1 MMKKRNLIVAIAF
14 AAMSFTSCTK
24 AGLYTQET
32 PAEIALIDAV
42 LIYEGSFAATSGI
55 EVNGGYAIYKKN
67 EDYFLKLVD
76 FAISEGP
83 DLKVYLSMA
92 DTPQDFVNLGAM
104 NENTVYSIP
113 VMPADYSHVLI
124 HCQQYNHLFAIA
136 TIN

>member
-1 MMKKRNLIVAIAF
+1 MKNRIVIMALALV
-14 AAMSFTSCTK
+14 AMSVSSCTK

-42 LIYEGSFAATSGI
+42 LIYEGTFMPTSGI

-67 EDYFLKLVD
+67 DDYFLKLVD
-76 FAISEGP
+76 FTISEGP

-104 NENTVYSIP
+104 NESTVYSIP
-113 VMPADYSHVLI
+113 VMPSEYSHVLI
-124 HCQQYNHLFAIA
+124 HCQQYNHLFATA
-136 TIN
+136 TIE